1 MPQMFTNMAHTF
13 VKETMS
19 LKFKAHIEAHTI
31 ILGVLRRCNQSFY
44 QGEVTVITE
53 PCVATWLTNIHR
65 VSVKKPFLTKPL
77 YTLNIR
83 WHTAGTRWT
92 WKNNPPPPSP
102 PLPRPSDLP
111 GWRALSLAR
120 NKQKQIDKQKTK
132 TNKIN

>member
-1 MPQMFTNMAHTF
+1 MIFFLQGKNVGSDF
-13 VKETMS
+13 
-19 LKFKAHIEAHTI
+19 LRL
-31 ILGVLRRCNQSFY
+31 LGVLRRCNQSFY

-92 WKNNPPPPSP
+92 RKNNPPPPP
-102 PLPRPSDLP
+102 PPRPPPRPSDLP
-111 GWRALSLAR
+111 GRRALSLANNR
-120 NKQKQIDKQKTK
+120 QTENKKRTKSTKQPITQKPKQNTGR
-132 TNKIN
+132 IG